1 MLLVV
6 ICTISLLATS
16 IKSLAQQ
23 PTNIPDPAGTIKQGS
38 STLTKKTPI
47 SSPTPSQNVLTLND
61 TTALLQQTNK
71 ETDWITMVVSLLSLL
86 VSSAVAYSSN
96 FRKEHIQLCFG
107 RDIILFPV
115 PKTNLTTS
123 STTIAGVGFNLPITF
138 YNWSPKGGTI
148 QRIRLVISKQGHDDC
163 YDMTWTTFVKIENSE
178 FQDENLAQPIAIKG
192 LSSVNKVIRFDWITE
207 IGGRQFQVKTGD
219 YELMIYAWT
228 KDTPVP
234 DLGFK
239 SCFTIKD
246 EDDLNFKNI
255 MAQNKSTS
263 IWIPLKANE
272 KPNRFLS
279 RNDVDTF
286 YPKSIVK

>member
-1 MLLVV
+1 MNAPFIIKSNDYINICVKSIAIISYKRNKLQMRNFRQYSNICKYEALHQEYGYGGMRINKMLLA

-16 IKSLAQQ
+16 IKSVAQQ
-23 PTNIPDPAGTIKQGS
+23 PTNRPDTGTIKQGS
-38 STLTKKTPI
+38 GTSTKKAPI

-61 TTALLQQTNK
+61 TTAVQQTNK

-96 FRKEHIQLCFG
+96 FRKERIQLCFG

-115 PKTNLTTS
+115 PKTNVTTS
-123 STTIAGVGFNLPITF
+123 STSIAGVGFNLPITF

-148 QRIRLVISKQGHDDC
+148 QRIRLVVSKQGHDDC

-219 YELMIYAWT
+219 YELMIYA
-228 KDTPVP
+228 
-234 DLGFK
+234 
-239 SCFTIKD
+239 
-246 EDDLNFKNI
+246 
-255 MAQNKSTS
+255 
-263 IWIPLKANE
+263 
-272 KPNRFLS
+272 
-279 RNDVDTF
+279 
-286 YPKSIVK
+286 